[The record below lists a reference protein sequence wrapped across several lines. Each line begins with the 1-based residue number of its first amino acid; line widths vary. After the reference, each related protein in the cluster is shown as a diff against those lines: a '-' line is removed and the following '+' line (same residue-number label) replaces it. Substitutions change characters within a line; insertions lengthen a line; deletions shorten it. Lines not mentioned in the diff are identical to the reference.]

1 MCGIAG
7 LVRFD
12 GLRPDE
18 QGAGLRMAACLR
30 HRGPDDLGSHED
42 AWASL
47 GHARLSVI
55 DPDGG
60 RQPMSNEDGTIQ
72 VVFNGEIFNHR
83 ELAGRLRD
91 RGHRLK
97 TRCDT
102 EIIAHLYEECGD
114 RFVDQ
119 LNGMFAIALW
129 DCRQHRL
136 LLVRDRLGVKPLYWH
151 DDGERIAFGSELK
164 AVLHANDV
172 DRRIDPA
179 AMADYLTFGHVPAPR
194 TIFRNLH
201 KLEPGHMA
209 VCSRRR
215 SQVRRYWDIPFQA
228 DGEAA
233 DPRGEEAW
241 IDEFAEL
248 LEDAVAMRL
257 EADVPLGA
265 FLSGGVD
272 STAVVAAMC
281 RRQRGPV
288 WTHTIGFEEADHDER
303 DRARSIAA
311 RLGTDHRETIVR
323 AETIETARRLVEHFD
338 EPFADPC
345 AVPAF
350 HLAQAARRR
359 VTVSLS
365 GDGPDEMLAG
375 YRRYR
380 FDLTEAATRAIA
392 PAWLRR
398 PAFGLAGR
406 LCPKADWLPR
416 NWRAKRTLQNL
427 ACDDITAHLRSVSI
441 AAGELPD
448 LLLSPEIGADLADH
462 DPFARGRDLFARC
475 ASGELL
481 NRLLYVDMKTLLAD
495 DILTKVD
502 RTSMA
507 VGLEVRVP
515 LLDYRLVELSARL
528 PVSLKLADGRG
539 KRVLRKTVERW
550 LGPEAAQAAKHGF
563 DVPTDAWFRG
573 PLRSI
578 LQDELLSPG
587 ARIREW
593 LEPRAVQQLVR
604 THLSGIGNHGRA
616 LWTLFM
622 LEQWARSFTS
632 PRPGLFDTD
641 LSSAREALASV

>member
-18 QGAGLRMAACLR
+18 SGAGARMAACLR
-30 HRGPDDLGSHED
+30 HRGPDDIGGYDD
-42 AWASL
+42 ACASL
-47 GHARLSVI
+47 GHARLAVI
-55 DPDGG
+55 DPNGG
-60 RQPMSNEDGTIQ
+60 HQPMSNEDGTIQ
-72 VVFNGEIFNHR
+72 VVFNGEIYNHR
-83 ELAGRLRD
+83 RLAQHLRD
-91 RGHRLK
+91 RGHRLES
-97 TRCDT
+97 RCDT
-102 EIIAHLYEECGD
+102 EVIAHLYEEYGD
-114 RFVDQ
+114 RFVDH

-129 DCRQHRL
+129 DARQRRL
-136 LLVRDRLGVKPLYWH
+136 LLVRDRMGVKPLYWH
-151 DDGERIAFGSELK
+151 DDGERVVFGSELK
-164 AVLHANDV
+164 AVLQADGIEQQ
-172 DRRIDPA
+172 IDPA
-179 AMADYLTFGHVPAPR
+179 SLSDYLTFGHVPAPR
-194 TIFRNLH
+194 TIFRNIH
-201 KLEPGHMA
+201 KLEPGHVA
-209 VCSRRR
+209 ACSQRR
-215 SQVRRYWDIPFQA
+215 SQIRRYWDIPFRTE
-228 DGEAA
+228 DDAA
-233 DPRGEEAW
+233 QIFDEEAW
-241 IDEFAEL
+241 LDRFAAL

-281 RRQRGPV
+281 RQGRQSV
-288 WTHTIGFEEADHDER
+288 WTDTIGFEEADHDER
-303 DRARSIAA
+303 AQARRIAA
-311 RLGTDHRETIVR
+311 QLGTDHRETIVR
-323 AETIETARRLVEHFD
+323 ADAIETARRLVGHFD

-350 HLAQAARRR
+350 HLAWAARRR

-380 FDLTEAATRAIA
+380 FDLAESAARAIA
-392 PAWLRR
+392 PGWLRR
-398 PAFGLAGR
+398 GAFGLAGH
-406 LCPKADWLPR
+406 LYPKADWLPR
-416 NWRAKRTLQNL
+416 GWRAKRTLQNL

-441 AAGELPD
+441 SAGELPG
-448 LLLSPEIGADLADH
+448 LLLSADLGAALVDH
-462 DPFARGRDLFARC
+462 DPFARGRELLARC
-475 ASGELL
+475 PSGELL

-528 PVSLKLADGRG
+528 PVSLKLAEGCG
-539 KRVLRKTVERW
+539 KRILRRTVARW
-550 LGPEAAQAAKHGF
+550 MGPPAAAIPKHGF
-563 DVPTDAWFRG
+563 DVPTDHWFRG
-573 PLRSI
+573 PLRTI

-593 LEPRAVQQLVR
+593 LEPRAVEQLVR
-604 THLSGIGNHGRA
+604 THLSGVGNHGRV

-622 LEQWARSFTS
+622 LEQWARSFTR
-632 PRPGLFDTD
+632 PRPRPSAANLFT
-641 LSSAREALASV
+641 REAPVSV